1 MKKKESIYSIDLVN
15 SEGPLLRMIKSRK
28 SFILVDQ
35 WKFQMAT
42 LTKDE
47 VMQFLSGE
55 LKFVDSHGRNW
66 NFPIVSD
73 SMRTDMPKILA
84 FIGDKYSI
92 DREELYT
99 KYMDWVN
106 YITDTCDWKTS
117 FEPAEI
123 VHAIA
128 KILEENPELIT
139 KNN

>member
-1 MKKKESIYSIDLVN
+1 MKKGESIYSIDLVN

-47 VMQFLSGE
+47 VMQFFNGE
-55 LKFVDSHGRNW
+55 LEFKDSQGRNW
-66 NFPIVSD
+66 NFPSVSD
-73 SMRTDMPKILA
+73 SMRTPMPKILS

-92 DREELYT
+92 DRDELYA

-106 YITDTCDWKTS
+106 HIIDTCDWKTS

-123 VHAIA
+123 VHAIS